1 MYNQWWYWQL
11 LILIFVTLT
20 DTIVS
25 TEKPKIQ
32 RHQALL
38 AIQNWL
44 RHAKDGMKTEAA
56 AAAEAKKSQ
65 DEEKKGKEKEEDD
78 DSNSAEE
85 KKRPSS
91 VSFSSDD
98 EGY

>member
-1 MYNQWWYWQL
+1 M
-11 LILIFVTLT
+11 FTLT

-65 DEEKKGKEKEEDD
+65 DEENKGKEKEEDD
-78 DSNSAEE
+78 NSNVAEE
-85 KKRPSS
+85 MKRPSS
-91 VSFSSDD
+91 VSLSSNED
-98 EGY
+98 Y

>member
-1 MYNQWWYWQL
+1 MVKTI
-11 LILIFVTLT
+11 LILILFTLT

-44 RHAKDGMKTEAA
+44 RHANDGMKTEAA

-78 DSNSAEE
+78 DSNREE
-85 KKRPSS
+85 KKSPSS